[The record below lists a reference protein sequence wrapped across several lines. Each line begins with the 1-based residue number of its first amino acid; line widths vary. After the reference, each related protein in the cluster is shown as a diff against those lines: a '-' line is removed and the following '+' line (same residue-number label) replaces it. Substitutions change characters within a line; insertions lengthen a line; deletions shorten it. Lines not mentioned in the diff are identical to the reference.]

1 MKFYDIDSVFISG
14 KYAGETLAEVYEKD
28 PKYINYCQENDD
40 DFYISPEV
48 MKELR
53 TLARDHR
60 LLTQDL
66 DKLTDEELSEFME
79 EMNEIDPFDEG
90 NFDDDF
96 DWDEAEENM
105 FEEFEDEYDIVSFED
120 YRLVLF
126 VGVHHPGWF
135 GVHNVVIFDEFQH
148 RFVELVEVLI
158 FQCCIVN

>member
-28 PKYINYCQENDD
+28 PKYISYCQENDD

-48 MKELR
+48 MKELK

-66 DKLTDEELSEFME
+66 DKLSDDELAEFME
-79 EMNEIDPFDEG
+79 QMNEIDEFDESA
-90 NFDDDF
+90 FEDDF

-105 FEEFEDEYDIVSFED
+105 FEEFEDEYDIEDED
-120 YRLVLF
+120 YDIID
-126 VGVHHPGWF
+126 G
-135 GVHNVVIFDEFQH
+135 FDDNF
-148 RFVELVEVLI
+148 
-158 FQCCIVN
+158 

>member
-28 PKYINYCQENDD
+28 PKFIKYCQENDD

-48 MKELR
+48 MKELKS
-53 TLARDHR
+53 LARDHR

-66 DKLTDEELSEFME
+66 DKLSAEELAEFME
-79 EMNEIDPFDEG
+79 EMNEIDAFDEN

-105 FEEFEDEYDIVSFED
+105 FEEFEDEYDIEDED
-120 YRLVLF
+120 YNIIDDLDF
-126 VGVHHPGWF
+126 
-135 GVHNVVIFDEFQH
+135 
-148 RFVELVEVLI
+148 
-158 FQCCIVN
+158 

>member
-28 PKYINYCQENDD
+28 PKYISYCQENDD

-48 MKELR
+48 MKELK

-66 DKLTDEELSEFME
+66 DKLSDDELAEFME
-79 EMNEIDPFDEG
+79 QMNEIDEFDESA
-90 NFDDDF
+90 FEDDF

-105 FEEFEDEYDIVSFED
+105 FEEFEDEYDIEDED
-120 YRLVLF
+120 YDIIDNLDF
-126 VGVHHPGWF
+126 
-135 GVHNVVIFDEFQH
+135 
-148 RFVELVEVLI
+148 
-158 FQCCIVN
+158 

>member
-48 MKELR
+48 MKELK

-66 DKLTDEELSEFME
+66 DKLSDDELAEFME
-79 EMNEIDPFDEG
+79 QMNEIDEFDESA
-90 NFDDDF
+90 FEDDF

-105 FEEFEDEYDIVSFED
+105 FEEFEDEYDIEDED
-120 YRLVLF
+120 YDIIDNLDF
-126 VGVHHPGWF
+126 
-135 GVHNVVIFDEFQH
+135 N
-148 RFVELVEVLI
+148 
-158 FQCCIVN
+158 

>member
-1 MKFYDIDSVFISG
+1 MFISG

-105 FEEFEDEYDIVSFED
+105 FEEFEDEYDIED
-120 YRLVLF
+120 ED
-126 VGVHHPGWF
+126 
-135 GVHNVVIFDEFQH
+135 FDIIDNLEF
-148 RFVELVEVLI
+148 
-158 FQCCIVN
+158 

>member
-28 PKYINYCQENDD
+28 PKYISYCQENDD

-48 MKELR
+48 MKELK

-66 DKLTDEELSEFME
+66 DKLSDDELAEFME
-79 EMNEIDPFDEG
+79 QMNEIDEFDESA
-90 NFDDDF
+90 FEDDF

-105 FEEFEDEYDIVSFED
+105 FEEFEDEYDIEEKD
-120 YRLVLF
+120 YDIIDNLDF
-126 VGVHHPGWF
+126 
-135 GVHNVVIFDEFQH
+135 
-148 RFVELVEVLI
+148 
-158 FQCCIVN
+158 